1 MNGIINVYKPS
12 NMSSNYVLSIIK
24 RKCGIK
30 KLGHLGTLD
39 PLATGVLPVMVNKA
53 TKLFDYYLNKTKVY
67 RAVFTFSVETDTLD
81 SEGKIIKVSNVIPT
95 KEEIKKILLKFC
107 GKIMQI
113 PPNFSAKKVG
123 GQKAYDLSRK
133 GENVVLEAKEVEIH
147 YFKLISQINH
157 NSFLFEIKCS
167 SGTYIRSLSRDLAKS
182 LNSCAFMSALI
193 RVQSGEFDILATTY
207 VNDLTKDNI
216 FDKINKLEDL
226 FPKAKRIYLDDD
238 LYKKVTNGLL
248 VEVSQDDSD
257 NLIVFCK
264 NELIG
269 IGKIEKNILKIKT
282 NLQS

>member
-81 SEGKIIKVSNVIPT
+81 SEGKIIKVSNVTPT
-95 KEEIKKILLKFC
+95 KEDIQKILPKFC

-147 YFKLISQINH
+147 HFELISQIND

-167 SGTYIRSLSRDLAKS
+167 SGTYIRSLARDLAKS

>member
-95 KEEIKKILLKFC
+95 KEEIKKILPKFC

-147 YFKLISQINH
+147 HFELISQIND

-167 SGTYIRSLSRDLAKS
+167 SGTYIRSLARDLAKS

-248 VEVSQDDSD
+248 LEVSQDDSD